1 MVYDFKFS
9 VLMPVYNVEKYVGE
23 AIDSIINQSIGF
35 KENVELIIID
45 DGSPDNSKEIALEY
59 QKRFPDNIK
68 VLSKSN
74 GGQATAFNLGLKH
87 ANGKYLSFVDS
98 DDYISLNAFEEVYDF
113 FEEHFDEVDLVSI
126 PILSFGKVTRPSYL
140 NFKFDST
147 RVIDLI
153 KEPRNPQFHIGA
165 SFVKNE
171 AFKSLEFTTDLIL
184 GYDALMVNKILLSKK
199 KHGVVSSCVY
209 NYRKRFDNSSIMD
222 HSNEKDEFFNQSI
235 KNLDWALIEYS
246 KEKEGHVPKFIQ
258 YVVAID
264 LKRYYGFPNF
274 PQHFNKEEMD
284 EFWQTYSDILSFIDD
299 DVLNDTLVN
308 GTNRYRTYFS
318 MYLKNRKDFLI
329 VADEEESKVFIKTG
343 DYTLNRL
350 HEHGIYLD
358 KIDIED
364 GSLKLSGTF
373 LSVCDFKA
381 LSIEAIRTLPDGTE
395 QVYKDINHS
404 SDNNMI
410 HRILGIDWSFKRY
423 FNFEIPIDGE
433 EDSKINLYIV
443 YNENEKRVV
452 MENKIKFK
460 SSSLWVSEINYFVRD
475 SYIIS
480 FKDNSLLISPYSHEK
495 DIERRK
501 ELLSRI
507 QKILEDNEELKK
519 ENRSLLSEKK
529 SLDERVKFLDEK
541 NRSLL
546 KDNKSLNEK
555 NAKIQDNLKKSRN
568 KNKEILNSISWRITK
583 PLRVSKQLI
592 KRRK

>member
-1 MVYDFKFS
+1 
-9 VLMPVYNVEKYVGE
+9 
-23 AIDSIINQSIGF
+23 
-35 KENVELIIID
+35 
-45 DGSPDNSKEIALEY
+45 
-59 QKRFPDNIK
+59 
-68 VLSKSN
+68 
-74 GGQATAFNLGLKH
+74 
-87 ANGKYLSFVDS
+87 
-98 DDYISLNAFEEVYDF
+98 
-113 FEEHFDEVDLVSI
+113 
-126 PILSFGKVTRPSYL
+126 
-140 NFKFDST
+140 
-147 RVIDLI
+147 
-153 KEPRNPQFHIGA
+153 
-165 SFVKNE
+165 
-171 AFKSLEFTTDLIL
+171 
-184 GYDALMVNKILLSKK
+184 
-199 KHGVVSSCVY
+199 
-209 NYRKRFDNSSIMD
+209 
-222 HSNEKDEFFNQSI
+222 
-235 KNLDWALIEYS
+235 
-246 KEKEGHVPKFIQ
+246 
-258 YVVAID
+258 
-264 LKRYYGFPNF
+264 
-274 PQHFNKEEMD
+274 
-284 EFWQTYSDILSFIDD
+284 
-299 DVLNDTLVN
+299 
-308 GTNRYRTYFS
+308 
-318 MYLKNRKDFLI
+318 
-329 VADEEESKVFIKTG
+329 
-343 DYTLNRL
+343 
-350 HEHGIYLD
+350 
-358 KIDIED
+358 
-364 GSLKLSGTF
+364 
-373 LSVCDFKA
+373 
-381 LSIEAIRTLPDGTE
+381 
-395 QVYKDINHS
+395 
-404 SDNNMI
+404 MI

-568 KNKEILNSISWRITK
+568 KNKEILNSTSWRITK